1 LLKESMH
8 PKAKRSMDFEAADSK
23 EEQVIPYGFVE
34 AVQQLMC
41 IEIEE
46 DNSCNL

>member
-8 PKAKRSMDFEAADSK
+8 PKEKSSTNFEAADSK
-23 EEQVIPYGFVE
+23 EEQVVLYGFVE

-46 DNSCNL
+46 DSRCNF